1 MQILKFPHQLLFK
14 PTQKIINI
22 TPQIKDAI
30 NDMHQ
35 LMILSKGIGL
45 AANQVGIDANLFVM
59 KALNANSYAFLNPE
73 ITSKSPEIIEFQ
85 EGCLSFPGLRC
96 QIKRNSTLTLKWID
110 INGKTYSQEFSGI
123 EAICIQHEIEHLNGK
138 TFIDNLSPL
147 KRSRALKT
155 IYKQL

>member
-35 LMILSKGIGL
+35 LMILSK
-45 AANQVGIDANLFVM
+45 GIDANLFVM